1 MVIQK
6 NGFKVSNIGYILY
19 ANGKPDEKEFNGKLS
34 FDEHLY
40 PLVCDTEWIDKII
53 IEMYECLNS
62 DKLPRSGGGW
72 NGEGCEQCSYKKNY
86 LIFLKNI

>member
-1 MVIQK
+1 M
-6 NGFKVSNIGYILY
+6 FKVSNIGYILY

-62 DKLPRSGGGW
+62 DKLPKVAEDGMVKDVS
-72 NGEGCEQCSYKKNY
+72 NVLTKKNY